1 MASIRTTPAGRHGSI
16 AHRLMLGTGLLALL
30 CFGLT
35 AALSQW
41 ISKRALVASSRA
53 TIESIAHY
61 QSARIGAEL
70 ESTFKAND
78 TLVNTLL
85 ATRALHGLERE
96 SVDAVFR
103 QQLLANPTWVGTGVL
118 WEAGAFDGR
127 NPERLLSYWTWDDD
141 GALLYDGATPG
152 ADDAWHALP
161 RQLRRPVLLEPYAD
175 VTEGRDE
182 SVLMTTLSTPIM
194 LDDQYLGVVLTDL
207 ALSGLQQRLSQVQP
221 MDAGYLEL
229 ISPGGMVLASRDA
242 TRLGSH
248 RTDPASRAML
258 AAIAE
263 GRSHEQL
270 QPDAD
275 GYVRVYV
282 PLQAG
287 KAEERFSLGVA
298 VPQARL
304 SAQFMQQARQMLWI
318 IVLAGVASVGLL
330 SLSLFLLVR
339 WLLVR
344 PLASAIAVAGDIAD
358 GRLDG
363 TIAQGRNDEVGQLL
377 GAMARMQVQLKA
389 VIQAQA
395 EMARRHDDGDIG
407 FRIDQSAFPGDY
419 GRMVR
424 DTNALVASHI
434 ALMMRQMEVM
444 QRYAIGDL
452 SEDMDRLP
460 GGKAVLTRTM
470 DTVKANLGAINAE
483 IRRLADAAADGD
495 FAQRGDEQRYEH
507 DFRAMIAGLNRLMR
521 TADGNLSTLSQLFQA
536 IADGDLTGQ
545 MDGEFNGVFARMR
558 DDANATVTRLTGIVD
573 RIQLAAASIADA
585 AGSIASGNADLSGR
599 SERQTGDL
607 EAAAASMEELTAT
620 VRANAE
626 RAHQADDAS
635 RQAGDAVRETS
646 AAIGEVVQVMAQI
659 DQSSSRIGE
668 IIAVIDGIAF
678 QTNILA
684 LNAAVESARAG
695 EEGRGFAVVANE
707 VRGLAQ
713 RSATAAREIRGLI
726 EESGQRVENG
736 LAISRRSEQA
746 IGRLNASATRTSALV
761 NEIAAAS
768 TEQAGRLEQINLT
781 IARMDEATHQNAA
794 LVREAS
800 SAAGALEV
808 LAGQLEEAVS
818 VFQTRREAGPPR
830 AA

>member
-1 MASIRTTPAGRHGSI
+1 MASIRHTPARTQGSI

-30 CFGLT
+30 CFSLT

-53 TIESIAHY
+53 TIESIARY

-70 ESTFKAND
+70 ESTFMAND

-85 ATRALHGLERE
+85 ATRALRGLDRE
-96 SVDAVFR
+96 TVDAVFR

-118 WEAGAFDGR
+118 WEPQAFDGHAA
-127 NPERLLSYWTWDDD
+127 ERVLSYWTWDDD
-141 GALLYDGATPG
+141 GSLLYDGNAPG
-152 ADDAWHALP
+152 EDDAWHALP

-194 LDDQYLGVVLTDL
+194 LDDQYLGVVLTDF

-221 MDAGYLEL
+221 MEDGYLEL

-242 TRLGSH
+242 AQVGTH
-248 RTDPASRAML
+248 RDDPASRDML
-258 AAIAE
+258 AAIAA
-263 GRSHEQL
+263 GNSREQM

-287 KAEERFSLGVA
+287 KAQERFSLGVA

-318 IVLAGVASVGLL
+318 IVMAGIVSVGLL

-339 WLLVR
+339 RLLVR
-344 PLASAIAVAGDIAD
+344 PLASAILVAGNIAD

-363 TIAQGRNDEVGQLL
+363 RIAQGRNDEVGQLL
-377 GAMARMQVQLKA
+377 GAMARMQGQLKS
-389 VIQAQA
+389 VIQAQT
-395 EMARRHDDGDIG
+395 EMARRHDAGEIG
-407 FRIDQSAFPGDY
+407 FRIDESAFPGDY
-419 GRMVR
+419 GQMVR

-452 SEDMDRLP
+452 SADMDRLP
-460 GGKAVLTRTM
+460 GDKAVLTETM

-495 FAQRGDEQRYEH
+495 FAQRGDEQRYQH

-521 TADGNLSTLSQLFQA
+521 TADGNLSTLSQLFQS
-536 IADGDLTGQ
+536 IAAGDLTGQ

-558 DDANATVTRLTGIVD
+558 DDANATVARLTGIVG
-573 RIQLAAASIADA
+573 RIQLAADSIADA
-585 AGSIASGNADLSGR
+585 AGSIASGNFDLARR

-635 RQAGDAVRETS
+635 RHAGDAVRDTS
-646 AAIGEVVQVMAQI
+646 DAIGEVVQVMAEI

-695 EEGRGFAVVANE
+695 EEGRGFAVVASE
-707 VRGLAQ
+707 VRALAQ
-713 RSATAAREIRGLI
+713 RSATAAREIRTLI
-726 EESGQRVENG
+726 LDSGRRVENG

-746 IGRLNASATRTSALV
+746 IGRLTEATVRTSGLV
-761 NEIAAAS
+761 NEIAEAS
-768 TEQAGRLEQINLT
+768 AEQAARLEQINTT

-794 LVREAS
+794 LVKEAS
-800 SAAGALEV
+800 AAAGSLET

-818 VFQTRREAGPPR
+818 VFQIRRT
-830 AA
+830 AATA